1 MKRMAQFILKFINL
15 IDDLMVQYIFARLY
29 IALFLHVALNN
40 LINKLDERSKR
51 NETSGTKRMGFLRH
65 EQRIITDSSFSGI
78 PPIDSP
84 SWAIATCS
92 SIWPSKCLAVFS
104 YALLQCVG
112 SHSSSTSSAHIHIS
126 INDYFINFVYFL

>member
-1 MKRMAQFILKFINL
+1 MYFYTCTCSFIIDAEKLLKERKKISTGIKLITISCPMSHLMKRMAQFILKFINL
-15 IDDLMVQYIFARLY
+15 IGDLKVQYIFARLY

-40 LINKLDERSKR
+40 LIKKLDERSKR

-65 EQRIITDSSFSGI
+65 ERRIITDSSFSGI

-92 SIWPSKCLAVFS
+92 SI
-104 YALLQCVG
+104 
-112 SHSSSTSSAHIHIS
+112 
-126 INDYFINFVYFL
+126 

>member
-15 IDDLMVQYIFARLY
+15 IGDLMVQYIFARLY

-65 EQRIITDSSFSGI
+65 ERRIITNSSFSGI

-92 SIWPSKCLAVFS
+92 SI
-104 YALLQCVG
+104 
-112 SHSSSTSSAHIHIS
+112 
-126 INDYFINFVYFL
+126 